1 MSTNNTNSMDYD
13 NLANTTASTST
24 DQQPTGDGGARSE
37 QDPDAAL
44 DDLAQGGEDLGGAV
58 QVAKKTTV
66 RAVITGAKSV
76 VTNKDEGGKT
86 KVVIDLEV
94 VGLKTE
100 SGDPK
105 LVGTEHSLWC
115 CVGGKAAQAK
125 EVTRGKTDL
134 YKLARKAGH
143 PLDPGDLRK
152 TVKGAKMT
160 EALVGAEVEIIL
172 APGNQG
178 GTFVNV

>member
-1 MSTNNTNSMDYD
+1 MNTNPNDMDYD
-13 NLANTTASTST
+13 NLANSSASTST
-24 DQQPTGDGGARSE
+24 DQQPAGDGGGRTE

-58 QVAKKTTV
+58 QIAKKTTC
-66 RAVITGAKSV
+66 RAVIKGVKSV
-76 VTNKDEGGKT
+76 VTNKDDGGKT

-94 VGLKTE
+94 IGLKTE
-100 SGDPK
+100 GADQK
-105 LVGTEHSLWC
+105 IIGTEHSLWC
-115 CVGGKAAQAK
+115 CVGGRAAQTK

-160 EALVGAEVEIIL
+160 EALVGAEVEIVL
-172 APGNQG
+172 APGQQG